1 MDAAWKLPFSLCLS
15 LCACD
20 LPRRRVPDA
29 AGGATTEVC
38 EAADLKLAAASTDG
52 DMQAGS
58 GAPAYRDVVGG
69 SDANDDGGI
78 FNFPFFFVDKC

>member
-1 MDAAWKLPFSLCLS
+1 MRLGSSLSLCLS

-29 AGGATTEVC
+29 AGVATTEVC

-78 FNFPFFFVDKC
+78 FNFPFFFRG

>member
-1 MDAAWKLPFSLCLS
+1 MRLGSSLSLCLS

-29 AGGATTEVC
+29 AGVATTEVC
-38 EAADLKLAAASTDG
+38 EAVDLKLAAADG
-52 DMQAGS
+52 DVQAGG
-58 GAPAYRDVVGG
+58 GAPAYRVVVGG

-78 FNFPFFFVDKC
+78 FNFPLFFVDKC